1 MKGGGEG
8 RVCTVEGVGGGGLE
22 SRRLEKGT
30 GRMEDTL
37 LVQRK
42 YQDINQDERK
52 GESPG
57 EE

>member
-1 MKGGGEG
+1 MHSGRGGW
-8 RVCTVEGVGGGGLE
+8 GGGLE

-52 GESPG
+52 GEKSKLRRILRG
-57 EE
+57 